1 MTVYT
6 IQPSPRAPKSQ
17 ALIFSGRIPAGRGWR
32 EKEGW
37 VWKVELCL
45 FDGAA
50 GLRALAEAL
59 AAYEV
64 DNADA

>member
-1 MTVYT
+1 MTIYA
-6 IQPSPRAPKSQ
+6 IQPSPRAQKSQ

-50 GLRALAEAL
+50 DLRALAEAL
-59 AAYEV
+59 AAYEAKH
-64 DNADA
+64 ADA